1 MNKNFKARLT
11 EGPVH
16 SHLFSLTWP
25 GISGSLAITV
35 FNLTDTFFVSR
46 LGTDALAAMG
56 FIFPI
61 ILIINS
67 VAMGISMGSGSVL
80 SRALGSGDHHL
91 MKRTSTDGVL
101 LAVLIVGLISIL
113 GIWSLDPLF
122 RIMGASGDV
131 LILTKEYMLVWY
143 MGAMAT
149 IIPPVSDSCLRAT
162 GDMIRPLIV
171 MVVIALM
178 NGILDP
184 ILIFGFFGLP
194 AMGIKGAALATVIS
208 RGFGMIATLGFLHFH
223 AGLVDLSRPS
233 WKEIRESWMRILVI
247 GLPSALTQLLPHLT
261 RGIVTRLAAGTG
273 GAAAVAALA
282 AGTRIESLGV
292 VLIGA
297 YSMALVP
304 MVGQNWGAERWM
316 RIREI
321 RRITSRMSF
330 AYGFSV
336 ILAVLVLAR
345 PAALIFTKDP
355 AVIPITITYLR
366 LMGAAAFSLA
376 FYTWTGQILNSAG
389 IPRPA
394 AHMNI
399 GGSLLIIPLAFTG
412 SLTFG
417 ITGLIIGMAAGQIFT
432 AGIAVLV
439 DRKYLNPE

>member
-1 MNKNFKARLT
+1 MKKNFKAHLT
-11 EGPVH
+11 EGSVPC
-16 SHLFSLTWP
+16 HLFSLTWP

-46 LGTDALAAMG
+46 LGTDSLAAMG
-56 FIFPI
+56 FTFPI

-91 MKRTSTDGVL
+91 MKRTSTDGIMLSVF
-101 LAVLIVGLISIL
+101 IVGIISL
-113 GIWSLDPLF
+113 TGLLSLDTFF
-122 RIMGASGDV
+122 RLMGASGEV
-131 LILTKEYMLVWY
+131 LKLTKDYMFIWY
-143 MGAMAT
+143 LGAVAT
-149 IIPPVSDSCLRAT
+149 IVPPVSDSCLRAT

-171 MVVIALM
+171 MVVIAVM

-208 RGFGMIATLGFLHFH
+208 RFIGLIATLGFLHFH

-233 WKEIRESWMRILVI
+233 LKEIRESWHRILRI

-261 RGIVTRLAAGTG
+261 RGIITRLAAGAG

-304 MVGQNWGAERWM
+304 MVGQNWGAEKWM

-321 RRITSRMSF
+321 RKITFRMSF
-330 AYGFSV
+330 IYGFIVFSGALL
-336 ILAVLVLAR
+336 LAG

-355 AVIPITITYLR
+355 AVIPITMTYLR

-376 FYTWTGQILNSAG
+376 LYTWTGQMLNSAG

-394 AHMNI
+394 AQMNI
-399 GGSLLIIPLAFTG
+399 SGSLLILALAFIG
-412 SLTFG
+412 SVMFG
-417 ITGLIIGMAAGQIFT
+417 ITGLIIGMAAGQISI
-432 AGIAVLV
+432 AGIAIYV
-439 DRKYLNPE
+439 DRKYLNLT